1 MSRPCSIACAF
12 PASGFAAAASVAPR
26 PAPPC
31 AVNESD
37 APATAKARMRIR
49 FMALSW
55 QRECEDVAAR
65 CNRDVLLAV
74 DRVADRRRRD
84 QIAGVEM
91 PERLAGSGVERAD
104 LSFVLAGEHQPAG
117 GRQDTRSVVKRADLL
132 IVPDLFPGGGVQR
145 ANVQLPRLFRLR
157 TFEIAPART
166 GAIGRTHHETASF
179 LRHEEEVIQVG
190 VV

>member
-12 PASGFAAAASVAPR
+12 QASGFAAASVAPR

-31 AVNESD
+31 AFNEND
-37 APATAKARMRIR
+37 APAPAMARMRIR
-49 FMALSW
+49 FIGLSW

-65 CNRDVLLAV
+65 RNRDVLLAV

-104 LSFVLAGEHQPAG
+104 LTFVFAGKHESAG
-117 GRQDTRSVVKRADLL
+117 GRQHARAVVKRADLL
-132 IVPDLFPGGGVQR
+132 IIPDLLSGSGVQR
-145 ANVQLPRLFRLR
+145 ANVQLPCLFRLW
-157 TFEIAPART
+157 TLEIAPART
-166 GAIGRTHHETASF
+166 GTIGRSHH
-179 LRHEEEVIQVG
+179 
-190 VV
+190 